1 MLPSKQLLCIKERQ
15 LLYYC
20 KKKVAA
26 NTETKMLCKFFPNN
40 SILHTE
46 GMIFAKSLLPIE
58 EQSDHYS
65 RFLVASS
72 LTKSLAA
79 TPYPDDLFYLQFG
92 KSDLKFYYLTLP
104 YTNSKSYLEKTL
116 PHKYT
121 YAQNMDKQ
129 QPAFST
135 PCQAK
140 KLSIHVAEH
149 LQINRKPAL
158 LLQKQMKNFK
168 TIAQY

>member
-79 TPYPDDLFYLQFG
+79 TPYPNDLFYLQFG

-116 PHKYT
+116 PHKYSLKHIRT
-121 YAQNMDKQ
+121 KYAQTAARIFHPMSGQ
-129 QPAFST
+129 EIIHSRCRTST
-135 PCQAK
+135 
-140 KLSIHVAEH
+140 
-149 LQINRKPAL
+149 NKP
-158 LLQKQMKNFK
+158 
-168 TIAQY
+168 

>member
-15 LLYYC
+15 LLCYC

-26 NTETKMLCKFFPNN
+26 NTETKMMCKFFPNN
-40 SILHTE
+40 SILHRE
-46 GMIFAKSLLPIE
+46 GMIFAKSLLQIE

-79 TPYPDDLFYLQFG
+79 APYPNDLFYLQFG

-116 PHKYT
+116 PHKYSLKHIRT
-121 YAQNMDKQ
+121 KYVQTAAHIFHPMSGQEIMHSRCRTFTN
-129 QPAFST
+129 
-135 PCQAK
+135 
-140 KLSIHVAEH
+140 
-149 LQINRKPAL
+149 KP
-158 LLQKQMKNFK
+158 
-168 TIAQY
+168 

>member
-15 LLYYC
+15 LLCYC

-72 LTKSLAA
+72 LTRSVAA
-79 TPYPDDLFYLQFG
+79 TPYPNDLLCLQFG

-116 PHKYT
+116 PHKYSLKHIHT
-121 YAQNMDKQ
+121 KYVQTAARIFHLMSGQEIMHSRCRT
-129 QPAFST
+129 ST
-135 PCQAK
+135 
-140 KLSIHVAEH
+140 
-149 LQINRKPAL
+149 NKP
-158 LLQKQMKNFK
+158 
-168 TIAQY
+168 

>member
-15 LLYYC
+15 LLCYC

-26 NTETKMLCKFFPNN
+26 NTETKMPCKFFPNN

-72 LTKSLAA
+72 LTKPLAA
-79 TPYPDDLFYLQFG
+79 TPYPNDLFYLQFG

-116 PHKYT
+116 PHKYSLKHIRT
-121 YAQNMDKQ
+121 KYVQTAARIFHPMSGQEIMHSRCRT
-129 QPAFST
+129 ST
-135 PCQAK
+135 
-140 KLSIHVAEH
+140 
-149 LQINRKPAL
+149 NKP
-158 LLQKQMKNFK
+158 
-168 TIAQY
+168 

>member
-15 LLYYC
+15 LLCYC

-79 TPYPDDLFYLQFG
+79 TLYPNDLFYLQFG

-104 YTNSKSYLEKTL
+104 YTNSKSYLEKNPSTQVFIKTHTHKICTNSGPHFPPHVRPRNYAFTL
-116 PHKYT
+116 
-121 YAQNMDKQ
+121 QNIYK
-129 QPAFST
+129 
-135 PCQAK
+135 
-140 KLSIHVAEH
+140 
-149 LQINRKPAL
+149 
-158 LLQKQMKNFK
+158 
-168 TIAQY
+168 

>member
-15 LLYYC
+15 LYYC

-58 EQSDHYS
+58 EQSDHYTDYS

-79 TPYPDDLFYLQFG
+79 TPYPNDLFYLQFG

-116 PHKYT
+116 PHKYSLKHIRT
-121 YAQNMDKQ
+121 KYVQTAARIFHPMSGQEIMHSRCRT
-129 QPAFST
+129 ST
-135 PCQAK
+135 
-140 KLSIHVAEH
+140 
-149 LQINRKPAL
+149 NKP
-158 LLQKQMKNFK
+158 
-168 TIAQY
+168 

>member
-1 MLPSKQLLCIKERQ
+1 M
-15 LLYYC
+15 
-20 KKKVAA
+20 AA
-26 NTETKMLCKFFPNN
+26 NTEAKMLCKFFPND

-79 TPYPDDLFYLQFG
+79 TPYPNDLFYLQFG

-104 YTNSKSYLEKTL
+104 YTNSKSYLGKPFHTST
-116 PHKYT
+116 HKKT
-121 YAQNMDKQ
+121 YAQNMYKQ
-129 QPAFST
+129 RPAFST
-135 PCQAK
+135 SCQAK
-140 KLSIHVAEH
+140 KLCIHVAEH

-168 TIAQY
+168 TIA

>member
-1 MLPSKQLLCIKERQ
+1 M
-15 LLYYC
+15 
-20 KKKVAA
+20 AA

-46 GMIFAKSLLPIE
+46 GMMFAKSLLPIE

-79 TPYPDDLFYLQFG
+79 TQYPNDLFYLQSG

-104 YTNSKSYLEKTL
+104 
-116 PHKYT
+116 
-121 YAQNMDKQ
+121 
-129 QPAFST
+129 
-135 PCQAK
+135 
-140 KLSIHVAEH
+140 
-149 LQINRKPAL
+149 
-158 LLQKQMKNFK
+158 
-168 TIAQY
+168 

>member
-1 MLPSKQLLCIKERQ
+1 MAVSNSSIPNARCYLQNNCCVLKNDNCNYIIAKRKWLLTQ
-15 LLYYC
+15 
-20 KKKVAA
+20 A
-26 NTETKMLCKFFPNN
+26 KMLCKFFPNN

-79 TPYPDDLFYLQFG
+79 TPYPNDLFYLQFG

-104 YTNSKSYLEKTL
+104 YTNSKSYLEKIL
-116 PHKYT
+116 PHKC
-121 YAQNMDKQ
+121 
-129 QPAFST
+129 P
-135 PCQAK
+135 
-140 KLSIHVAEH
+140 
-149 LQINRKPAL
+149 
-158 LLQKQMKNFK
+158 
-168 TIAQY
+168 

>member
-15 LLYYC
+15 LLYYW

-46 GMIFAKSLLPIE
+46 GMMSAKSLLPIE

-79 TPYPDDLFYLQFG
+79 TPYPNDLFYLQFG

-116 PHKYT
+116 PHKYSLKHIRT
-121 YAQNMDKQ
+121 KYVQTAARIFHPMSGQEIMHSRCRT
-129 QPAFST
+129 ST
-135 PCQAK
+135 
-140 KLSIHVAEH
+140 
-149 LQINRKPAL
+149 NKP
-158 LLQKQMKNFK
+158 
-168 TIAQY
+168 